1 MEAAIFESIGASRP
15 GVGVEKGYID
25 GNDLLK
31 DLSGENGTGM
41 RSVAVGYVMAIH
53 DSMRSGARAVRE
65 GIERHANATLG
76 QEAADVESWLRR
88 NPDMRE
94 RVAADLVRTALSD
107 TVEAETPRFGAR
119 EVRGRVGIWPGVR
132 TASLVAMACFVASG
146 LTWGLNSAYPHKNR
160 DVEQAL
166 EQSLRASDITNLVL
180 EERRY
185 EKDTFLNIA
194 DRDQEGSYV
203 RRWDDARIALD
214 TAIARL
220 DRLDLSE
227 SDRHALRDIEND
239 FRAYVDGYKTVV
251 ERIRKGQIRTAQEAN
266 DEIAKYKD
274 AIHRMEFN
282 AATISIHANQRMS
295 TIA

>member
-1 MEAAIFESIGASRP
+1 MEAAIWESIGAGRP
-15 GVGVEKGYID
+15 GVGIEKGYID

-31 DLSGENGTGM
+31 DLSGENGSGM

-53 DSMRSGARAVRE
+53 DSLRSSARSTRE
-65 GIERHANATLG
+65 GVERWVNATLG
-76 QEAADVESWLRR
+76 QEASGVEAWLRR
-88 NPDMRE
+88 NPEQRG
-94 RVAADLVRTALSD
+94 RLAADLVRAALGETIEGEAPRSA
-107 TVEAETPRFGAR
+107 TVT
-119 EVRGRVGIWPGVR
+119 VRGDAGLWPSAR
-132 TASLVAMACFVASG
+132 TASLVAAACLIASG
-146 LTWGLNSAYPHKNR
+146 LTWGLNNAVPHKNR
-160 DVEQAL
+160 DMEQAL

-194 DRDQEGSYV
+194 DREQEVSYV
-203 RRWDDARIALD
+203 RRWDNARAALD

-227 SDRHALRDIEND
+227 SDRRSLRDIETD

-251 ERIRKGQIRTAQEAN
+251 VMIHKGQIRTAVEAN

-282 AATISIHANQRMS
+282 AATISIHANQRIS